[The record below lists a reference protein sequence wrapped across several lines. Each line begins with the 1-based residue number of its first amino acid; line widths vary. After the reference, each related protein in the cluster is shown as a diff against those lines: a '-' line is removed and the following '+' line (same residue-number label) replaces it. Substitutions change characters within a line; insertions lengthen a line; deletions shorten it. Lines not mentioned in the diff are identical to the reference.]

1 MADAPEIEALTPYAR
16 SLGISLDRWED
27 GTPILTVP
35 FDETVEG
42 LRRVVRMSE
51 EMRLPSL
58 PEELPDDILHRD
70 TLPLLGLAG

>member
-42 LRRVVRMSE
+42 RPDHYHGGATGG
-51 EMRLPSL
+51 LPYCARNWHGRIAS
-58 PEELPDDILHRD
+58 PCSSRS
-70 TLPLLGLAG
+70 T